1 MTQEIDTLDLEAE
14 RIINEIGLPPCPAI
28 LTTLM
33 REMRA
38 DDPDFVKLG
47 KLIGSDVSLAAAMLK
62 TVNSPFYGLRSKA
75 SSVQQAIALL
85 GLRNVAEMVT
95 GLLLRQTFTGG
106 ASEVLEEFWEVSS
119 AVAVLSAL
127 LARELRGK
135 GRDEAYTFALFRDC
149 GMLAM
154 LGNFDAYKPQLP
166 GSKAQGEGSVT
177 EIEEQLHGV
186 HHARLGPGCG
196 GLQALDLPCRLD
208 HFDRRHGG
216 TGIAPNHARQHIA
229 QQAVIGHRPKVQ
241 IQPQAGLGQA
251 GTFQQAGQLAKGR
264 AGIEHRWS
272 RKTCGPLR
280 LGAADQHR
288 RRFSAIN
295 PRPDIGGFHPVAVG
309 PHMGLAQGLPSRR

>member
-106 ASEVLEEFWEVSS
+106 ASDVLEEFWEVSS

-186 HHARLGPGCG
+186 HHARLGSRLAQTWLLPEEVCAAVLWHHDYAALADGSAGVSAAGRGNIALALAAQYVYCMNKMG
-196 GLQALDLPCRLD
+196 IRDAEWRRGSEFALAQLDIGQEALDAMGKTLMKEL
-208 HFDRRHGG
+208 
-216 TGIAPNHARQHIA
+216 A
-229 QQAVIGHRPKVQ
+229 
-241 IQPQAGLGQA
+241 AG
-251 GTFQQAGQLAKGR
+251 
-264 AGIEHRWS
+264 
-272 RKTCGPLR
+272 
-280 LGAADQHR
+280 
-288 RRFSAIN
+288 
-295 PRPDIGGFHPVAVG
+295 
-309 PHMGLAQGLPSRR
+309 